1 VHAKRLVHKLIPFND
16 RQRLAIDLVRQLIWW
31 FYADLKA
38 YRDDPCRKRRTQLRA
53 RFERI
58 FKRRTGFVTLDRLLA
73 RLHARKNELLLL
85 LDRPEIPLHS
95 NGSENDIRCH
105 RHQAQG
111 LRRHLERGRQ
121 RRPRRRSRPDENL
134 PQAGP
139 SLFRLSRQ
147 PPQRPRSAPHP
158 APSRLAPRRRHP
170 LDRPTLCAALRAR

>member
-58 FKRRTGFVTLDRLLA
+58 FKRRTWLVTLDRLLA

-95 NGSENDIRCH
+95 NGSENDNPLPPSPSARSP
-105 RHQAQG
+105 AAPG
-111 LRRHLERGRQ
+111 A
-121 RRPRRRSRPDENL
+121 RP
-134 PQAGP
+134 AA
-139 SLFRLSRQ
+139 
-147 PPQRPRSAPHP
+147 PPATPVSA
-158 APSRLAPRRRHP
+158 
-170 LDRPTLCAALRAR
+170 